1 MSDEYEGNKRREM
14 RWEQMRGTPL
24 PKSTDEVWKERH
36 LLQEQHIAEI
46 ENRLRA
52 LWDKYD
58 GDRKHYMARIKRLEE
73 AGDALLSHSHCTNY
87 HEKVAEW
94 NEAKRIRL

>member
-36 LLQEQHIAEI
+36 LLQDQYITEL

-58 GDRKHYMARIKRLEE
+58 GDSKYYMARIKRLESVE
-73 AGDALLSHSHCTNY
+73 NSHADVLKAIDNWMQQHKT
-87 HEKVAEW
+87 K
-94 NEAKRIRL
+94 EAKP

>member
-1 MSDEYEGNKRREM
+1 MSETPRTDAARQDEHD
-14 RWEQMRGTPL
+14 P
-24 PKSTDEVWKERH
+24 
-36 LLQEQHIAEI
+36 
-46 ENRLRA
+46 
-52 LWDKYD
+52 
-58 GDRKHYMARIKRLEE
+58 YMAVASECSKMEKELNAANQRIKRLEE

>member
-1 MSDEYEGNKRREM
+1 MNSN
-14 RWEQMRGTPL
+14 
-24 PKSTDEVWKERH
+24 DEVWKERH
-36 LLQEQHIAEI
+36 LLQEQCITEL

-52 LWDKYD
+52 LWEKYD
-58 GDRKHYMARIKRLEE
+58 GDRKHYVDRINRLVL

-94 NEAKRIRL
+94 NEAKRIKL